1 MPKTYA
7 AGADAKF
14 IGAIEATAGVFPA
27 SGYRYLDLISTTLG
41 ADNPFS
47 DRVLLGRGRNPG
59 DPILASNEAVNGNIV
74 VPASI
79 RGMGFW
85 LTALLGAP
93 TTTTVK
99 ATGYIEFSAQPTANS
114 TITFNGTVVTAK
126 ASGASGAEFNI
137 GATVDETVTNACTAL
152 NASADVELAK
162 CTYTPNTT
170 LDRIEI
176 ERDAVG
182 TAGNSYTL
190 AVGAGSNAT
199 RSAATLLAGGYQHV
213 WLSGGSAIPTIAFEA
228 GFPELTTPYYKR
240 YSRLSVNEMQLSIEQ
255 EGTPDITLACLAGEE
270 TEAPLSLDDSPDAI
284 ADVYPIQRDAFI
296 TIDGEEIGGLM
307 GGSLTFSNNME
318 PLYLVGGSRMVDATP
333 TIVSCSG
340 ETQVRMSSTADLR
353 ARARARIPS
362 VQVKGWR
369 TPANWLLQFKMPR
382 AFFNIPREEIS
393 GPGGIDTTYTWRTG
407 ADDGGS
413 GAAMEA
419 TIINDVASYA

>member
-59 DPILASNEAVNGNIV
+59 DPILASNEAVNGNIII
-74 VPASI
+74 PASI

-85 LTALLGAP
+85 LTALLGVP
-93 TTTTVK
+93 ETTDTK
-99 ATGYIEFSAQPTANS
+99 ATGWIALSALPAADS
-114 TITFNGTVVTAK
+114 TVTFNGTTWTFK
-126 ASGASGAEFNI
+126 ASGASGTQTNL
-137 GATVDETVTNACTAL
+137 GGDVDATLTQWATDL
-152 NASADVELAK
+152 NASADAEVAK
-162 CTYTPNTT
+162 CTYTANTT
-170 LDRIEI
+170 LNRLEI
-176 ERDAVG
+176 ERDLAG

-190 AVGAGSNAT
+190 AVGTGSNAT

-213 WLSGGSAIPTIAFEA
+213 WLSGGGTIPTVAFEA
-228 GFPELTTPYYKR
+228 GFPELTVPYYKR
-240 YSRLSVNEMQLSIEQ
+240 YSRLSVNELQVSIEQ

-270 TEAPLSLDDSPDAI
+270 TEAPLSLDSSPDTI

-296 TIDGEEIGGLM
+296 TIDGAEIGGLM
-307 GGSLTFSNNME
+307 GGNLTFSNNME

-340 ETQVRMSSTADLR
+340 EAQVRMSSTADLR
-353 ARARARIPS
+353 ALARARTPS
-362 VQVKGWR
+362 VQIYGWR
-369 TPANWLLQFKMPR
+369 TPANWLLQFRMPR
-382 AFFNIPREEIS
+382 AFFNIPREPIE

-419 TIINDVASYA
+419 TIINDIASYA